1 MKFAVFV
8 ILACLSVALGSIVN
22 PLKITT
28 WGRITSITLGTKN
41 VVVTPSILRI
51 KTFKF
56 TFPEGQGTNTIFGI
70 QHFDFQSHPVS
81 VRFLKGGIG
90 QRNVT
95 LQIDSQRGHGIN
107 SIFIFYTN

>member
-8 ILACLSVALGSIVN
+8 ILACLSVALVN
-22 PLKITT
+22 TANPPKITT
-28 WGRITSITLGTKN
+28 WGQVTSRTLGTKN
-41 VVVTPSILRI
+41 VVATSSILQI

-70 QHFDFQSHPVS
+70 QHFDFKSHPVS

-107 SIFIFYTN
+107 STFIFYTN